1 MPRQW
6 RDRLAALVMKGLAL
20 VCVGLALS
28 ISIALLA
35 KSWPVITTSGL
46 RQLLLGS
53 SWHPRQGAFG
63 CYPFLIG
70 TLWVSGLAMA
80 LSIPICLLCALYL
93 SEHARSRLRAAAK
106 PMLDLLAGIP
116 SVVFG
121 LWGMLAV
128 VPVVRW
134 LGWRAGVATTGY
146 SVLAGGVVLAIMVF
160 PIIISVAEE
169 VLRKVPLEA
178 REASLALG
186 ATRWQTTKHVVV
198 RAALPGIIAAIIL
211 GFTRAF
217 GETMAVLMVV
227 GNVARLPRSLFDPA
241 YPLPA
246 LIANNYG
253 EMMSV
258 PRYDAALMFA
268 ALMLLAVVLGFNIMA
283 ALVLRALERRLA

>member
-1 MPRQW
+1 MSRQW
-6 RDRLAALVMKGLAL
+6 SDRVGALVMKALA
-20 VCVGLALS
+20 VACVGLALS
-28 ISIALLA
+28 MAIGLLVR
-35 KSWPVITTSGL
+35 SWPVVSSCGL

-53 SWHPRQGAFG
+53 SWRPLQGQFGFYAF
-63 CYPFLIG
+63 FIG
-70 TLWVSGLAMA
+70 TLWVSGLAMV
-80 LSIPICLLCALYL
+80 LSIPISLLCALHL
-93 SEHARSRLRAAAK
+93 SEYADSRVRALAK

-128 VPVVRW
+128 VPLVRW
-134 LGWRAGVATTGY
+134 LGERVGVATTGY

-160 PIIISVAEE
+160 PVIISVAEE

-178 REASLALG
+178 REASLAVG

-198 RAALPGIIAAIIL
+198 RAALPGIVAAIIL

-227 GNVARLPRSLFDPA
+227 GNVVGLPRSVFDPA

-268 ALMLLAVVLGFNIMA
+268 ALALLAVVLGFNIMA
-283 ALVLRALERRLA
+283 TLVLRVVERRLA